1 MNKKLNF
8 ICNTLLCLGL
18 FLSCT
23 ISVYSQNDLKA
34 KIEYEEAEKA
44 FQEHNFEEAVTRLS
58 KSQDILGMW
67 SAKISYLKILSLDK
81 LANYQK
87 FENQDTQNLSK
98 EVKRYLDYFNKNSDK
113 IVEDKFKEVYRI
125 DEKLNYSQKL
135 SAHEKMPEYLQG
147 IEAYDKKDYALALKL
162 WELAATKDNLLAM
175 DKLSDMYRDEIGV
188 KRDYAKS
195 IELDTKAAAQGH
207 IPSIADIGTMYYYG
221 WGVTVDYVKAVEK
234 LTIGA
239 ENGLDYAMFYL
250 GRLYCDKKSTL
261 YDNTKGIEWLTKATQ
276 LGHIRAMLTLA
287 GIHYGNEDYEKT
299 MYWYKQAVDK
309 GSTTAMIWIAFLH
322 KDGLGVPINYPET
335 IRWFQMALDKGD
347 IDAMYYTAY
356 YVYYEGVVGK
366 KDIAKAISLYKMAVE
381 KGQDDPNEW
390 SVTSNSME
398 ALAKI
403 YRTGDGVK
411 KDKKLADEWQAKC
424 DAIRAK
430 RKSI

>member
-1 MNKKLNF
+1 MKKIIF
-8 ICNTLLCLGL
+8 LLLL
-18 FLSCT
+18 IFN
-23 ISVYSQNDLKA
+23 ISYLLAQNDVKA
-34 KIEYEEAEKA
+34 KIEFEEAEKA
-44 FQEHNFEEAVTRLS
+44 FQENNFEEAFTRLS
-58 KSQDILGMW
+58 KSQDILGIW

-81 LANYQK
+81 LANYLK
-87 FENQDTQNLSK
+87 FENQDTQKLSK
-98 EVKRYLDYFNKNSDK
+98 EVKLYLDYFNKNPDK

-125 DEKLNYSQKL
+125 DEKLNYSKKL
-135 SAHEKMPEYLQG
+135 SVYEKMPEYLQG
-147 IEAYDKKDYALALKL
+147 IEAYDKKDYTAALQL
-162 WELAATKDNLLAM
+162 WEQEAAKNNLLAM

-188 KRDYAKS
+188 KRDYEKS

-221 WGVTVDYVKAVEK
+221 WGVTVDYQKAVEK

-250 GRLYCDKKSTL
+250 GRLYCDKKSTV

-276 LGHIRAMLTLA
+276 LGHIRAMNTIA
-287 GIHYGNEDYEKT
+287 AINYTNNNFEKT
-299 MYWYKQAVDK
+299 MYWYKQAVEK
-309 GSTTAMIWIAFLH
+309 GSTTAMIWIAFLY
-322 KDGLGVPINYPET
+322 KDGLGVSINYPET
-335 IRWFQMALDKGD
+335 IKWFQMAVNKGD

-366 KDIAKAISLYKMAVE
+366 KDIPKAISLYTMVVE
-381 KGQDDPNEW
+381 KGQGNPKEW